1 MVVMFANV
9 TLYVA
14 ALRLYGALLDHDPP
28 DGCPEEW
35 WDQLV
40 AASAHLYLL
49 AARRPLDHEDVTAR
63 LHDLASGT
71 RECLDLLDRADL
83 ALPLVRRAWVC
94 LRVVVEELEAE
105 LSAMPPAALN

>member
-1 MVVMFANV
+1 MFANV

-28 DGCPEEW
+28 DGYDEQW

-40 AASAHLYLL
+40 AASEHLYLL
-49 AARRPLDHEDVTAR
+49 AARRPRSRDDVSAR
-63 LHDLASGT
+63 LHDLASAT
-71 RECLDLLDRADL
+71 RECLDLLERADL
-83 ALPLVRRAWVC
+83 AVPFVRRAWMC

-105 LSAMPPAALN
+105 LSTMPRAAAS